1 MPSSREPGRDAG
13 KARRANE
20 SSLSSAVADRIV
32 GLLEEGPRTPAGWR
46 EAMAWLAKESGAV
59 VYPTLLFVLTQLDF
73 ADEPAREH
81 WERILRQWEELN
93 RRVPAK
99 VDLRVAV
106 LQYFLRSQRKLHN
119 PAIVEIKILRRT
131 QASAIYDEL
140 TRLYNYRYFQDRV
153 VSETRRA
160 LRYDHSLTLL
170 MIDADDFKAFNDT
183 RGHLAG
189 NMALRRLASVLRKTV
204 REVDV
209 AARYGGEEFAVL
221 LPNTPKL
228 AALKLAEKLRQAV
241 EKAGIGRDD
250 AGQGRP
256 LTVSV
261 GVAALPG
268 DAANAQELVD
278 RADSALYIAKSMGKN
293 CVKPF
298 SDERREHTRLD
309 AAVSGFFSVLAKER
323 HPLATTN
330 VSEGGIL
337 FHSAE
342 PLPSG
347 SMLRLQ
353 LSLPPAGEPVEC
365 AVKVLRVIGAR
376 GGFEIGTQILHMPR
390 LHQRRF
396 RQFLK
401 QLKAGEIAAT
411 PAARRRKAGTNGD
424 VAATPK
430 QTKTAA
436 DEAAELFDDTLPLI
450 PIN

>member
-1 MPSSREPGRDAG
+1 MKQEPGRPEDAL
-13 KARRANE
+13 N
-20 SSLSSAVADRIV
+20 STIADRIV
-32 GLLEEGPRTPAGWR
+32 SMLEEAPRTPAGWR
-46 EAMAWLAKESGAV
+46 RAMVRLAKESGPEA
-59 VYPTLLFVLTQLDF
+59 YPTLLFVLTQLDF
-73 ADEPAREH
+73 ANEPAREH
-81 WERILRQWEELN
+81 WDRILRQWEELN
-93 RRVPAK
+93 KRIPEK
-99 VDLRVAV
+99 VDLRVAM

-119 PAIVEIKILRRT
+119 PAFVEIRILRRT

-153 VSETRRA
+153 VSEVRRA
-160 LRYDHSLTLL
+160 QRYEHALTLL
-170 MIDADDFKAFNDT
+170 MIDVDDFKAFNDT

-209 AARYGGEEFAVL
+209 AARYGGEEFAIL
-221 LPNTPKL
+221 LPSTPKL

-241 EKAGIGRDD
+241 EKAGIGRDE
-250 AGQGRP
+250 AGKGRP

-261 GVAALPG
+261 GVASLPG
-268 DAANAQELVD
+268 DAGTAEELVG

-309 AAVSGFFSVLAKER
+309 ATVSGFFSVLAKER
-323 HPLATTN
+323 HPFATTN

-353 LSLPPAGEPVEC
+353 LALPPSGEAIEC

-390 LHQRRF
+390 LDVQRF

-401 QLKAGEIAAT
+401 QLKAGEIAA
-411 PAARRRKAGTNGD
+411 
-424 VAATPK
+424 ATPSRRNK
-430 QTKTAA
+430 PRAA
-436 DEAAELFDDTLPLI
+436 AAVGQASPGDETPETLDDTLPLL
-450 PIN
+450 PVA

>member
-1 MPSSREPGRDAG
+1 VTRQSAG
-13 KARRANE
+13 KDAPPVGQQDGG
-20 SSLSSAVADRIV
+20 LSSSVAERII

-46 EAMAWLAKESGAV
+46 HAMSTLAEDSGPE

-73 ADEPAREH
+73 EHQPARGH

-93 RRVPAK
+93 ARVPQK

-119 PAIVEIKILRRT
+119 PAIVEIKLLKRT
-131 QASAIYDEL
+131 QASAIHDEL

-153 VSETRRA
+153 ASEARRA
-160 LRYDHSLTLL
+160 LRYDHALTLV
-170 MIDADDFKAFNDT
+170 MIDVDDFKAFNDA

-189 NMALRRLASVLRKTV
+189 NMALRRLASALRKSV

-209 AARYGGEEFAVL
+209 AARYGGEEFAIL
-221 LPNTPKL
+221 LPSTPKL
-228 AALKLAEKLRQAV
+228 AALKLAEKLRSAV
-241 EKAGIGRDD
+241 EKARIGRE
-250 AGQGRP
+250 AGGGTA

-261 GVAALPG
+261 GVATLPG
-268 DAANAQELVD
+268 DAGSADELVD

-309 AAVSGFFSVLAKER
+309 AMVSGFFHVLAKER

-337 FHSAE
+337 FHSPE

-347 SMLRLQ
+347 SFLKLQ
-353 LSLPPAGEPVEC
+353 LALPPSGEAVEC
-365 AVKVLRVIGAR
+365 AVRVLRVTGAR
-376 GGFEIGTQILHMPR
+376 GGFEIGTQIVHMPR
-390 LHQRRF
+390 LHERRF
-396 RQFLK
+396 RQFIK
-401 QLKAGEIAAT
+401 QIKAGEIVTA
-411 PAARRRKAGTNGD
+411 PAARRRQPHAAGEPTD
-424 VAATPK
+424 ASS
-430 QTKTAA
+430 
-436 DEAAELFDDTLPLI
+436 EAFDATLPVI
-450 PIN
+450 PVN

>member
-1 MPSSREPGRDAG
+1 MKKEQPVVAGRGGTENASRQE
-13 KARRANE
+13 N
-20 SSLSSAVADRIV
+20 SMTSTVADRIIAM
-32 GLLEEGPRTPAGWR
+32 LEEGPRTPAGWR
-46 EAMAWLAKESGAV
+46 EAMAWLAKESGPEAHAA
-59 VYPTLLFVLTQLDF
+59 LLFVLTQLDF
-73 ADEPAREH
+73 ANEPAREH
-81 WERILRQWEELN
+81 WDRILRQWEELN
-93 RRVPAK
+93 RRIPEK

-140 TRLYNYRYFQDRV
+140 TRLYNFRYFQDRV
-153 VSETRRA
+153 VSEARRA
-160 LRYDHSLTLL
+160 LRYDHALTLL

-189 NMALRRLASVLRKTV
+189 NMALRRLASALRKTV

-209 AARYGGEEFAVL
+209 AARYGGEEFAIL

-241 EKAGIGRDD
+241 ERAGIGRDA
-250 AGQGRP
+250 AGQGKP
-256 LTVSV
+256 LTVSI
-261 GVAALPG
+261 GVASLPG
-268 DAANAQELVD
+268 DAGNAQELVE

-298 SDERREHTRLD
+298 SDERREHTRLE
-309 AAVSGFFSVLAKER
+309 ATLAGHFSIMAKER

-337 FHSAE
+337 FHSVD

-347 SMLRLQ
+347 SLLKLQ
-353 LSLPPAGEPVEC
+353 LALPPSGEPIEC

-376 GGFEIGTQILHMPR
+376 GGFEIGTHILHMPPA
-390 LHQRRF
+390 HVRRF

-401 QLKAGEIAAT
+401 QLKAGEL
-411 PAARRRKAGTNGD
+411 PASPASRRRKPRAAAGQAGPD
-424 VAATPK
+424 
-430 QTKTAA
+430 
-436 DEAAELFDDTLPLI
+436 DDAEIFDNTLPLI
-450 PIN
+450 PVA